1 MTQRIAALA
10 AALATSLSQA
20 VAVSAIA
27 QEAPTSIPLDT
38 ERAIGGV
45 MIGCTGIGQQKH
57 DPRWLAYPIQVE
69 FARPDGAYLGD
80 EALSVMDHSGKV
92 LASVTCEG
100 PWILLRPD
108 APGEYSFKGWLPGS
122 AVGPSGGSFHIPAKG
137 RARIVLHFAAG

>member
-1 MTQRIAALA
+1 MTRPITPLLAALA
-10 AALATSLSQA
+10 GLALAAPAL
-20 VAVSAIA
+20 A
-27 QEAPTSIPLDT
+27 QEAPTPIPLDS

-45 MIGCTGIGQQKH
+45 NIGCTGIGQQKH
-57 DPRWLAYPIQVE
+57 DPRWLAFPIQVE

-80 EALSVMDHSGKV
+80 EALNVMDHSGKV

-122 AVGPSGGSFHIPAKG
+122 AASPSGGVFHIPAKG
-137 RARIVLHFAAG
+137 RSRMVLHFAVG